1 MVCTSVSPALRRWRQ
16 EYYKFKASQ
25 GYTDPVS
32 KKKKKSKA
40 RTVRAR
46 WWTRSIH
53 YFDSMNEDSGNTGE
67 TIS

>member
-32 KKKKKSKA
+32 KKKKNQKP
-40 RTVRAR
+40 
-46 WWTRSIH
+46 
-53 YFDSMNEDSGNTGE
+53 EQSGQDGGLE
-67 TIS
+67 ASTILTP